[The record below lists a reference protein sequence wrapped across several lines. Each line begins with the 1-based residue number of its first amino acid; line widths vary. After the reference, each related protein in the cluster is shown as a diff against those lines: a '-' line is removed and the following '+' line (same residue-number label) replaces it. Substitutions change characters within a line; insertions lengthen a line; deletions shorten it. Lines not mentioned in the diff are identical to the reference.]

1 MKRTC
6 TALLLSIV
14 LTLCGTPPAS
24 AAKSTASFVL
34 DGAYMKVKDVRPGMK
49 GYARTVLSGTEVTQF
64 PVEIVSVIPQTGS
77 PKHLIMIRTS
87 SEAIE
92 RFGGIAAG
100 MSGSPVYIGG
110 KLLGA
115 IGYGWDFSHH
125 NLGLLTPYEDM
136 ISIWQWPEKP
146 VRITALPVP
155 KPEKK
160 PLRDS
165 EKEAEDELPADDGK
179 SLKEEEEKAPAQP
192 PLRDASSLFIS
203 GLSQRS
209 ASSITALLGKNSSM
223 PGGSSGDLPIEENAR
238 LEPGEALAVLLAW
251 GDVTIASTGTLTA
264 LGKDGRF
271 IAFAHPFLGRGAVN
285 YPVARAYIHGV
296 VPSVEVPFKIGT
308 PLRIVGTTTQDRAQ
322 AIGGRIGYFTP
333 SFSAALNFT
342 DLDRKTSEKK
352 RFHIAPDPFMGAKLS
367 AEIFT
372 GLVDELWG
380 RKGQGTA
387 KMSLIVQGRGLTT
400 GWSRTNMFYSDGDI
414 AADALKEISEMLDI
428 LFLNPFS
435 EIYPLGV
442 NVLAEFT
449 ENPKVMFIEGVDVKK
464 ESVRPGE
471 TVDVEVTLRP
481 YRAKETKKTFTL
493 TVPKDA
499 TDSCEILVRG
509 GGIEPLS
516 QSALIQ
522 GWKTIANFQQLLTEM
537 SAPEANNELILEL
550 NCDGMPDLRGA
561 DEEDGAPSPKE
572 EEELLSELKKRR
584 LEEGTLRIFS
594 SEYVV
599 DGLLRKILTVDPEP
613 SRPEE
618 SRPATGE

>member
-6 TALLLSIV
+6 IVLLLFIT
-14 LTLCGTPPAS
+14 LTLCVTPS
-24 AAKSTASFVL
+24 MAKLPVPFVL
-34 DGAYMKVKDVRPGMK
+34 DGAYMKVENVRPGMK
-49 GYARTVLSGTEVTQF
+49 GYARTVLSGTTVIRF
-64 PVEIVSVIPQTGS
+64 PVEIVSVIPQKGS
-77 PKHLIMIRTS
+77 PRNLIMIRTLS
-87 SEAIE
+87 DATE

-115 IGYGWDFSHH
+115 IGYGWNFSHH
-125 NLGLLTPYEDM
+125 TLGLLTPYEDM
-136 ISIWQWPEKP
+136 ATIWQWPEKLVP
-146 VRITALPVP
+146 IAALHLP

-160 PLRDS
+160 PIRDEEREAADKHPTNDEKDLRD
-165 EKEAEDELPADDGK
+165 G
-179 SLKEEEEKAPAQP
+179 EEKSPARP
-192 PLRDASSLFIS
+192 PSGDVASFFVS
-203 GLSQRS
+203 GLGQRS
-209 ASSITALLGKNSSM
+209 ANSITTLLGKDSYI
-223 PGGSSGDLPIEENAR
+223 PGGGSSGDLPIEENAR

-251 GDVTIASTGTLTA
+251 GDVTVGTTGTLTA

-271 IAFAHPFLGRGAVN
+271 IAFAHPFLGKGAVN
-285 YPVARAYIHGV
+285 YPVARSYIHGV
-296 VPSVEVPFKIGT
+296 VPSVESPFKIGT
-308 PLRIVGTTTQDRAQ
+308 PLRIVGTATQDRAQ

-333 SFSAALNFT
+333 SFSAALTFT

-352 RFHIAPDPFMGAKLS
+352 GFNVAPDPFMGAKLS

-400 GWSRTNMFYSDGDI
+400 GWSRTNMFYSNDDI

-428 LFLNPFS
+428 LFLNPFF

-464 ESVRPGE
+464 ETVCPGE

-481 YRAKETKKTFTL
+481 YRMKETKKTFTL

-516 QSALIQ
+516 QSAIIQ
-522 GWKTIANFQQLLTEM
+522 GWKTVADFQQLLTEM

-550 NCDGMPDLRGA
+550 NCEGLPDLKDA
-561 DEEDGAPSPKE
+561 DEEDKTSSPKE

-584 LEEGTLRIFS
+584 LKEGTLRIFS

-599 DGLLRKILTVDPEP
+599 DGLLRKVLTVEPESSKP
-613 SRPEE
+613 GSG
-618 SRPATGE
+618 RPATEE

>member
-1 MKRTC
+1 
-6 TALLLSIV
+6 
-14 LTLCGTPPAS
+14 
-24 AAKSTASFVL
+24 
-34 DGAYMKVKDVRPGMK
+34 
-49 GYARTVLSGTEVTQF
+49 
-64 PVEIVSVIPQTGS
+64 
-77 PKHLIMIRTS
+77 
-87 SEAIE
+87 
-92 RFGGIAAG
+92 
-100 MSGSPVYIGG
+100 VYIGG

-165 EKEAEDELPADDGK
+165 EKEAEDKLPADDGK
-179 SLKEEEEKAPAQP
+179 SLKEGEEKDPAQP